1 MKYFFHLGNNPT
13 LSIAEI
19 TAIFK
24 EKENNF
30 EIVSQDIL
38 IMESKNE
45 IDGQNLIRRM
55 GGTIKI
61 GVIEAGI
68 KKVNTET
75 LVEKT
80 SQMLSPSEGKFKF
93 GISYYGSGKVNIKP
107 VGMEIKK
114 FLKEK
119 GVSCRWVIS
128 RDAILSSVVVGQNKL
143 DTKGIEIVLIQKP
156 NELLIGRTLAVQPFK
171 ELSQRDYGRP
181 DRDDQSG
188 MLPPKLAQIMINL
201 AETQKGGTLLDP
213 FCGSGTVLMEAMLM
227 GYNKLI
233 GSDISE
239 KAVADTKRNISWAKT
254 KFPISNFQFPIS
266 IIDATKISSKIP
278 ANTIDAIITE
288 PYLGPQRGKIEIKQ
302 TVRELEDLYSKALRE
317 FEIIL
322 KKGGKIIMLFPVIY
336 GGNFLKPDLRSFKVL
351 CPIPENLARNKY
363 IKITPRN
370 TIIYGRPGQRVWR
383 EIVILEK

>member
-19 TAIFK
+19 SAVFGYDRNYDILS
-24 EKENNF
+24 EN
-30 EIVSQDIL
+30 IL
-38 IMESKNE
+38 IMENDSE
-45 IDGQNLIRRM
+45 IDGQSLIRRL
-55 GGTIKI
+55 GGTIKV
-61 GVIEAGI
+61 GVIADSL
-68 KKVNTET
+68 KRVNTET
-75 LVEKT
+75 LVEKI
-80 SQMLSPSEGKFKF
+80 SQMIKPSEGKFKF
-93 GISYYGSGKVNIKP
+93 GISYYGHEKLNIKP

-119 GVSCRWVIS
+119 DISCRWVIS

-143 DTKGIEIVLIQKP
+143 DTKGIEIVLIQKS

-188 MLPPKLAQIMINL
+188 MLPPKLAQIIINL
-201 AETQKGGTLLDP
+201 ARAPKDKTLLDP

-227 GYNKLI
+227 GYKKMV

-239 KAVADTKRNISWAKT
+239 KAVSDSKKNIEWTRK
-254 KFPISNFQFPIS
+254 KFPISQYPNFPIS
-266 IIDATKISSKIP
+266 QIDATALSKKIQSNS
-278 ANTIDAIITE
+278 IDAIVTE
-288 PYLGPQRGKIEIKQ
+288 PYLGPQRGKIEVKQ
-302 TVRELEDLYSKALRE
+302 TVRELENLYSKALRE

-322 KKGGKIIMLFPVIY
+322 KRGGTIVMLFPVIY
-336 GGNFLKPDLRSFKVL
+336 GGNFLKPDLRSFKVVSPL
-351 CPIPENLARNKY
+351 PENLIRNKY
-363 IKITPRN
+363 IKLTPRN
-370 TIIYGRPGQRVWR
+370 TIVYGRPGQRVWR